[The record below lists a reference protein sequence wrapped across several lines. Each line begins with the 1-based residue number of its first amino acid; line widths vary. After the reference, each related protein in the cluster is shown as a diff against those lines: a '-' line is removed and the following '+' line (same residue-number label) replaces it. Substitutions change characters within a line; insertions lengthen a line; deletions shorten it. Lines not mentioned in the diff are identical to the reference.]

1 MPGSGCQLLLLGKGD
16 VSEETPTP
24 TGPSGGEPRPPLDAN
39 DVIENTGDI

>member
-1 MPGSGCQLLLLGKGD
+1 MWLLGKGD
-16 VSEETPTP
+16 VPKETPTP